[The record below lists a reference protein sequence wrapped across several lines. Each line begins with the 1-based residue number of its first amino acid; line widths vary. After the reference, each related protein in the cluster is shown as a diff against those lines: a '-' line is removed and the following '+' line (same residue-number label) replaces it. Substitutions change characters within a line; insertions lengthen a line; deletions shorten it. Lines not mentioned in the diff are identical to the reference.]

1 MPNEDDGAICSLLT
15 LSLVTISH
23 GHGKRRSNMALVTEI
38 LGMDCHLGRRDMNL
52 ATRPDHFR
60 RCDGGATRDAATTT
74 IGRFE
79 KQKNASAS
87 GDFSCAALLIRVGQ
101 ALQPRLLD
109 WQNPFKSDRYFLVAV
124 THAASLSDDHL
135 AVASID
141 SNSSGYSFSS
151 SRIT

>member
-1 MPNEDDGAICSLLT
+1 MSGHPSASRAEQVLLPFHLFCGFLKKGQKCGSARAAICAAEW
-15 LSLVTISH
+15 
-23 GHGKRRSNMALVTEI
+23 R
-38 LGMDCHLGRRDMNL
+38 
-52 ATRPDHFR
+52 TRLFV
-60 RCDGGATRDAATTT
+60 

-135 AVASID
+135 AAASID
-141 SNSSGYSFSS
+141 SNSSGYSLQQQSNHVTRNGAHS
-151 SRIT
+151 QNQPVATSK